1 MISLASEPVLGLI
14 MLDTQFPRIKGDI
27 GNPTTFD
34 FPVIYERVSGA
45 TAQRVVKEEAHG
57 LLEPFIEA
65 AQKLKVHGAT
75 MISTSCGFLAMYQQE
90 LSACVGIPVLTSSLL
105 QLKTAPIMLKPNQSL
120 GVMTISS
127 DSLTDKHFSS
137 LGVCRSDYP
146 IIGMDK
152 NSEFVS
158 VFLGNK
164 PELDEAVCCREMVE
178 TAKRFVAEN
187 PNLGAIVLE
196 CTNMP
201 PYSDAIRQAT
211 GLPVFDV
218 VTLLNYAKSSLS
230 G

>member
-1 MISLASEPVLGLI
+1 MMNPDRHAVLGLI

-27 GNPTTFD
+27 GNSATFE

-45 TAQRVVKEEAHG
+45 TAQRVVKEADSG

-65 AQKLKVHGAT
+65 ARKLESRGAT

-90 LSACVGIPVLTSSLL
+90 LSACVDIPVLTSSLL
-105 QLKTAPIMLKPNQSL
+105 QLKTAPIMLKPFQAL
-120 GVMTISS
+120 GVMTVSS
-127 DSLTDKHFSS
+127 DSLTERHFSA

-152 NSEFVS
+152 ESEFVS

-164 PELDEAVCCREMVE
+164 TKLNESVCCQEMVD
-178 TAKRFVAEN
+178 TAQRFVADN

-201 PYSDAIRQAT
+201 PYSNAIRQAT

-218 VTLLNYAKSSLS
+218 VTLLSYAKSSL
-230 G
+230 